1 MKCFDCP
8 VKCGKE
14 RSLEVGVCKAPYEMV
29 VSHADLHL
37 WEEPCISGTKG
48 TGAIFFGGCNLNCVF
63 CQNQV
68 ISGTGRGKKV
78 DFKQLKQMIDE
89 LSKVAHTIS
98 FVTPSHYTRQLSEF
112 LKIYKKDVKL
122 PIIYNS
128 SGYDDVE
135 SLKLLEGLVDVYLP
149 DFKYMDSDLAY
160 KYGARAN
167 YPQVAQQ
174 AIAEML
180 RQQPKTEFDDD
191 GIVRRGVI
199 IRHLVLPE
207 CLSNTKAVLQKIASI
222 DDNIF
227 VSLMA
232 QYFPSNKDLPYKNLL
247 RILTQEEYDQ
257 AIDIF
262 FDVGLKNGFEQEIV
276 SADEVYVPKFNL
288 ID

>member
-1 MKCFDCP
+1 MECFDCP
-8 VKCGKE
+8 VKCGRDRKVE
-14 RSLEVGVCKAPYEMV
+14 LGVCKAPYEFV
-29 VSHADLHL
+29 VSHADLHM
-37 WEEPCISGTKG
+37 WEEPCISGTTG
-48 TGAIFFGGCNLNCVF
+48 TGAIFFGGCNLNCIF
-63 CQNQV
+63 CQNSV

-78 DFKQLKQMIDE
+78 DFEKLKQMIDDM
-89 LSKVAHTIS
+89 SKVACTIS
-98 FVTPSHYTRQLSEF
+98 FVTPSHYIRQLSEF
-112 LKIYKKDVKL
+112 LKIYKKDIKL
-122 PIIYNS
+122 PIVYNS
-128 SGYDDVE
+128 SGYDDAK

-167 YPQVAQQ
+167 YPQVAQK
-174 AIAEML
+174 AIEEML
-180 RQQPKTEFDDD
+180 RQQPKTEFDED

-207 CLSNTKAVLQKIASI
+207 CNDNTKAVLQKIASM
-222 DDNIF
+222 DKNIF

-232 QYFPSNKDLPYKNLL
+232 QYFPSNKELPYPNLL
-247 RILTQEEYDQ
+247 RTLTQEEYDE

-262 FDVGLKNGFEQEIV
+262 FDVGLINGFEQEIV